1 MAVRRRMTIT
11 QIDAWSVLKFGFLLN
26 LCLLAIALLGSVVVW
41 FFVTRLGLIDQVCE
55 IAEDLA
61 FQSCSINGANL
72 FRAELLLGL
81 LWVIVQSAIYVF
93 LAFLHNLLADLV
105 GGLRVTV
112 VDDSRV
118 PSAPPQ
124 GQGAGVATQ
133 AMPRTDAVRAGAGPS
148 SREGS

>member
-11 QIDAWSVLKFGFLLN
+11 QVDAWSVLKFGFLLN
-26 LCLLAIALLGSVVVW
+26 LCLLAIALLGSIVVW
-41 FFVTRLGLIDQVCE
+41 FFVSRLGLVDQICG

-61 FQSCSINGANL
+61 FDNCSVNGANL

-105 GGLRVTV
+105 GGLKVTV
-112 VDDSRV
+112 IDET
-118 PSAPPQ
+118 PTAPPASS
-124 GQGAGVATQ
+124 GGATQ
-133 AMPRTDAVRAGAGPS
+133 AMPRADAVRAGAGSAPGP
-148 SREGS
+148 RGG